1 MPTISEKIT
10 ALRKTANLTQEA
22 LGGKLGVT
30 GQAVSKWEKGDSMPD
45 ILILP
50 NLCRALG
57 CSLEYLLTDEPKSV
71 TSGDIVQDFCSY
83 AREHG
88 RSEVLLDVISRLFY
102 ENGNKISGGGVL
114 FGSENL
120 LMYMKDTFGFAAQNY
135 RETLYSQS
143 PEDIA
148 YYLRILTDEAC
159 LKILFCT
166 SADEAVTDKELMEKT
181 GLDEAA
187 VDRILLGLMKRNI
200 LCSAA
205 DNSGKR
211 GYLQCAEAAGVYMI
225 LAGCCISGCGD
236 SDKINGFPG
245 EWWFIRGVD

>member
-1 MPTISEKIT
+1 MIYPGIHSISWNRAKHKQRFRKLLKRAVGIETARRISTVGWSKPFNRNGCSIENIVFIGYNEAIKRFKFNNRSKIT
-10 ALRKTANLTQEA
+10 ALRKNAKLTQEA
-22 LGGKLGVT
+22 LGVKLGIT
-30 GQAVSKWEKGDSMPD
+30 GQAVSKWEKGNSMPD

-50 NLCRALG
+50 NLCRELG
-57 CSLEYLLTDEPKSV
+57 CSL
-71 TSGDIVQDFCSY
+71 
-83 AREHG
+83 
-88 RSEVLLDVISRLFY
+88 
-102 ENGNKISGGGVL
+102 
-114 FGSENL
+114 
-120 LMYMKDTFGFAAQNY
+120 
-135 RETLYSQS
+135 
-143 PEDIA
+143 EDIA

-159 LKILFCT
+159 LKVLFCT
-166 SADEAVTDKELMEKT
+166 SADEAVTAKELMEKT

-236 SDKINGFPG
+236 SDKIDDFPG
-245 EWWFIRGVD
+245 EWWFIRGID